1 MKGNTT
7 MNISQEQIASYIRD
21 NIDQCLRSLDADFDF
36 TRRDYID
43 GSFLIIP
50 TVEAKIR
57 IDYKDLMDY
66 IERKKTDNEE

>member
-7 MNISQEQIASYIRD
+7 MNISQEQIVSYIRD
-21 NIDQCLRSLDADFDF
+21 NIDQCLKFLDADFDF
-36 TRRDYID
+36 IRRDCID

-57 IDYKDLMDY
+57 IDYEDLMDY

>member
-1 MKGNTT
+1 MIEVN
-7 MNISQEQIASYIRD
+7 QEQIASYIRD

-57 IDYKDLMDY
+57 IDYEDLMEY
-66 IERKKTDNEE
+66 IERKKTNEE

>member
-1 MKGNTT
+1 VIEVN
-7 MNISQEQIASYIRD
+7 QEQIASYIRD

-57 IDYKDLMDY
+57 IDYEDLMDY
-66 IERKKTDNEE
+66 IERRKADNEE

>member
-1 MKGNTT
+1 MIEVNQG
-7 MNISQEQIASYIRD
+7 QIASYIRD

-36 TRRDYID
+36 TRQDYID

-57 IDYKDLMDY
+57 IDYEDLMDY
-66 IERKKTDNEE
+66 IKRKKTDNEE

>member
-21 NIDQCLRSLDADFDF
+21 NIDQCLKFLDADFDF
-36 TRRDYID
+36 TRRDCID

-57 IDYKDLMDY
+57 IDYEDLMDY

>member
-1 MKGNTT
+1 MIEVN
-7 MNISQEQIASYIRD
+7 QEQIASYIRD

-57 IDYKDLMDY
+57 IDYEDLMDY
-66 IERKKTDNEE
+66 IERRKADNEE

>member
-1 MKGNTT
+1 MIEVN
-7 MNISQEQIASYIRD
+7 QEQIAGYIRD

-57 IDYKDLMDY
+57 IDYEDLMEY

>member
-1 MKGNTT
+1 MIEVN
-7 MNISQEQIASYIRD
+7 QEQIVSYIRD
-21 NIDQCLRSLDADFDF
+21 NIDQCLRSLDTDFDF

-57 IDYKDLMDY
+57 IDYEDLMDY